1 MKHIIAFYKSHLRS
15 LNTNGY
21 DSKLVD
27 PFLCMNIIC
36 PRGSYDANVEP
47 AKDDILFANPD
58 LVLRLAEK
66 FFQSIYGVHQPTL
79 LNNMAPSRP
88 AGIELMLARKTPLN
102 GNAIKSRTLPEITN
116 YQAPPSHEEPSLRDP
131 TSPTSLSLQ
140 ASTRP
145 PRTEALLP
153 MDDRLGHHS
162 HRVNKISDELDAE
175 LHALDQDLS
184 MMPSSQDGVF
194 AQSSSDVICEL
205 PPKKSTWKPSMYAKD
220 EDDMEELDNALF
232 QQATPALEDDID
244 EDTLRNV
251 EVSKPWTLTKLNA
264 PFRLPGRSPQPTAS
278 VEPNGQLPTPGQ
290 LLGDAGTFI
299 DPSSDDFPQYSSPSV
314 PEPIMHRPSPHGLP
328 EGLFSSSPSPFP
340 FPLRARGNPQGGDSG
355 RRTVGSNRE
364 RYRRGGLDTWVQ
376 RSITDSWEAYNIGA
390 DSGMIDS
397 SIDPNHPQHQRDF
410 VSAGSLPMGTPLSDI
425 PDTSQRPRRNLGP
438 RKQQQGALNRL
449 FISPVNDPERV
460 WFNTGEK
467 SRRRQAQQNR
477 PRENLQNAAA
487 VGTLMLRDTED
498 EDFPIPAPL
507 DTSVRPMHPDLAI
520 TMDYEARK
528 QKAIGQRRELLRQQA
543 AAEKQNA
550 RDLTKTVADT
560 SSNKTPTNIP
570 HKNRQNK
577 AIAALHINEDPS
589 VAATDLEC
597 PPAFEAGDP
606 RAYLLKVQQREDAK
620 QKAGPTAPKSKWR
633 KTTMLPF
640 ETVREDTYIGDWF
653 LRVET
658 ADLDIKTQMENG
670 GLFDGYIENGNETEA
685 FSTPTTEQI
694 NVWEETLKEMVKSSY
709 RIEGMSPE
717 EEMDGDLD
725 VDLVAILQDHAVQTA
740 DLTVS

>member
-1 MKHIIAFYKSHLRS
+1 MKQIIAFYKSHLRS
-15 LNTNGY
+15 LNTNRD

-66 FFQSIYGVHQPTL
+66 FFQSIYGEHQPTL
-79 LNNMAPSRP
+79 LNNTGPSRP
-88 AGIELMLARKTPLN
+88 AGIELMLARKPPLN
-102 GNAIKSRTLPEITN
+102 GNATKSRTLPPITN
-116 YQAPPSHEEPSLRDP
+116 YQAPPSHEEPSPRDP

-140 ASTRP
+140 ASARP
-145 PRTEALLP
+145 PRTEALPP
-153 MDDRLGHHS
+153 MDDSLRHHN
-162 HRVNKISDELDAE
+162 HRVNKKSDELDAE
-175 LHALDQDLS
+175 LDALDQDLS
-184 MMPSSQDGVF
+184 MTSPSQDGVF
-194 AQSSSDVICEL
+194 AQSSSDVTCEL
-205 PPKKSTWKPSMYAKD
+205 PPKKSTWKPSMYAED
-220 EDDMEELDNALF
+220 EDDVEELDNALF

-251 EVSKPWTLTKLNA
+251 EVSNPWTLTKLNA
-264 PFRLPGRSPQPTAS
+264 PFRPPSRSPQPTVS
-278 VEPNGQLPTPGQ
+278 VEPNGQLPTPGRQ
-290 LLGDAGTFI
+290 LGDAGTFT
-299 DPSSDDFPQYSSPSV
+299 DPSSDDLLQYSSPSV
-314 PEPIMHRPSPHGLP
+314 RKPIMHRPSPHGLP
-328 EGLFSSSPSPFP
+328 EGRFP
-340 FPLRARGNPQGGDSG
+340 FPLRARGKSQGGDSG

-364 RYRRGGLDTWVQ
+364 RYGRGGLDTWVQ
-376 RSITDSWEAYNIGA
+376 RSITDSGEAYNIGA
-390 DSGMIDS
+390 DSGIIDS

-410 VSAGSLPMGTPLSDI
+410 VSARSLPMGTPLSDI
-425 PDTSQRPRRNLGP
+425 PYASQRPGRYLGP
-438 RKQQQGALNRL
+438 RKQQRGALNRPL
-449 FISPVNDPERV
+449 ISSVNDPERV

-467 SRRRQAQQNR
+467 SRRRQAQQDR
-477 PRENLQNAAA
+477 SRENLQNAAV

-498 EDFPIPAPL
+498 EDFPFPAPL

-543 AAEKQNA
+543 VAEKQNA
-550 RDLTKTVADT
+550 RDLTNTVADT
-560 SSNKTPTNIP
+560 SSNKTPTNTP

-577 AIAALHINEDPS
+577 AIAALHTNEDPS
-589 VAATDLEC
+589 AAATDLEG

-606 RAYLLKVQQREDAK
+606 RAYLLKVQQREDAE

-640 ETVREDTYIGDWF
+640 ETVREDTYIGDCF
-653 LRVET
+653 LRVDT

-670 GLFDGYIENGNETEA
+670 GLFDGYIENGNDTKA

-694 NVWEETLKEMVKSSY
+694 KVWEETLKEMVKSSY

-725 VDLVAILQDHAVQTA
+725 VDLVAILQDHAGQTA